1 MFGRRTDRA
10 GPVPAQGDRRARP
23 GEHVAPGSFL
33 LATTAASSGWLG
45 TFLLDLVAG
54 RRQHVPLGAERLDAL
69 AVGVAGLAVTGE
81 VVQRVAVVG
90 DLGLAVGP
98 GGGPQQRRGNAS
110 PSPWRPVGGVGRPAA
125 GAGAIAGGAGALVL
139 LEQVQRAAGAVHQNG
154 PELGALDRDRRATG
168 RSRRR
173 AGRGAA
179 AAGGALAAAA
189 GGDHGDRERGASD
202 GEPSSHRASL
212 GIGGGPSGGKP
223 ASASTD
229 SRPIRPTEQALTV
242 GDSGE
247 LGTGPP
253 GQPAIPRQP
262 TDGQAIVCWPVALA
276 VEGRSAQDGEPAQG

>member
-54 RRQHVPLGAERLDAL
+54 RRQHVPLGAERLEAL
-69 AVGVAGLAVTGE
+69 AVAVAGLAVTGE
-81 VVQRVAVVG
+81 VVQGVAVVG

-110 PSPWRPVGGVGRPAA
+110 PGPRRPVGGVGRPAA
-125 GAGAIAGGAGALVL
+125 GAGAVAGGAGALVL

-168 RSRRR
+168 RGRRR

-179 AAGGALAAAA
+179 AGGAAGFAAAA
-189 GGDHGDRERGASD
+189 GGDHGDRDHRAGD
-202 GEPSSHRASL
+202 GEPSSHASL
-212 GIGGGPSGGKP
+212 PWGSEAALREENLRPPRPIP
-223 ASASTD
+223 ADPADRTSPDRGD
-229 SRPIRPTEQALTV
+229 SR
-242 GDSGE
+242 E
-247 LGTGPP
+247 L
-253 GQPAIPRQP
+253 A
-262 TDGQAIVCWPVALA
+262 W
-276 VEGRSAQDGEPAQG
+276 AQHGLRAAWTHLLLKS